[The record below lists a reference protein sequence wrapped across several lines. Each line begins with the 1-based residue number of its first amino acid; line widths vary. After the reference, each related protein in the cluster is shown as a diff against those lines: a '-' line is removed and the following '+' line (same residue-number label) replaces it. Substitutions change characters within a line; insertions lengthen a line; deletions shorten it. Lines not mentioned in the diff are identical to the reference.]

1 MKASTTRWS
10 RLLSVLL
17 AIALLAAACGG
28 SDDDSTSGVATSD
41 DTEAADT
48 TEEAE
53 PEPTEAQIT
62 IGGDESEPE
71 DEPVEDEPAEAD
83 DDQAEAEAEPE
94 PEPTEE
100 PVAEEVAAPEGTL
113 RFVEFSAVTSFNP
126 AASQTAQSA
135 YLYPVYD
142 TLLRQN
148 ADFTLAPSLATA
160 WTQISPNVWQF
171 EVRDD
176 VVFHDG
182 AAFNAQV
189 AVDNINY
196 HAAFE
201 GNPNAATWAAFSEAR
216 VIDDVT
222 FEVEFVNPAP
232 QFPLEMSMV
241 MGMMI
246 SPNALDGADLTRDPQ
261 GSGPWIWSADDS
273 QAGVTEVFNLNPD
286 YWNPADQGVETVS
299 VTAVPDNN
307 ARMNA
312 LLTGEADI
320 MATTRD
326 AQIDTGLDAGN
337 VLMSVPNYFPYIII
351 TGRDGAIDEPLAN
364 PDVRRAILLS
374 VDRDAYNDAIHAS
387 KGDSLGGIY
396 PPAFGQFHVP
406 EIDDK
411 YSYDPEEARRLLTE
425 AGYPDGIEIQMPIM
439 PAINPHVEL
448 LVQMLGSSGINV
460 DLIQIN
466 NGELGPGTAAGEWGI
481 AWFRDL
487 LVHPAR
493 DLGKF
498 TAIDGRFNV
507 FGLDDTAELD
517 ALLVQ
522 ALESADPDEA
532 RELYGQVMEGLI
544 DLGVVIPL
552 AHGGQNGMHTPET
565 VGAVLGLNMQAPM
578 PYGVT
583 VAG

>member
-1 MKASTTRWS
+1 MM
-10 RLLSVLL
+10 LLSVSL
-17 AIALLAAACGG
+17 IAAACGG
-28 SDDDSTSGVATSD
+28 SDEAADEPAAVETSD
-41 DTEAADT
+41 DTEA
-48 TEEAE
+48 EPE

-62 IGGDESEPE
+62 IGGDESA
-71 DEPVEDEPAEAD
+71 AE
-83 DDQAEAEAEPE
+83 EEPE
-94 PEPTEE
+94 PEPEPEE
-100 PVAEEVAAPEGTL
+100 AEPEEEMEEAEPEEAEPEEEAEEAAPVAAPEGTL
-113 RFVEFSAVTSFNP
+113 RFVEFSPVTSLNP
-126 AASQTAQSA
+126 AGSQTAQSA

-148 ADFTLAPSLATA
+148 ADFSLAPSLATS
-160 WTQISPNVWQF
+160 WEQTSPTIWKF
-171 EVRDD
+171 TVRDD

-189 AVDNINY
+189 AVDNVNY

-201 GNPNAATWAAFSEAR
+201 GNPNAATWAALVEAR
-216 VIDDVT
+216 VLDDAT
-222 FEVEFVNPAP
+222 FEVEFANPAP

-246 SPNALDGADLTRDPQ
+246 SPNALDGSDLTRAPS
-261 GSGPWIWSADDS
+261 GSGPWIWSSDDS
-273 QAGVTEVFNLNPD
+273 QAGVTEVYNLNAD

-326 AQIDTGLDAGN
+326 AQIDTGIDGGN
-337 VLMSVPNYFPYIII
+337 TLVTVPNYFPYVLIS
-351 TGRDGAIDEPLAN
+351 GRDGALNEPLAN
-364 PDVRRAILLS
+364 PDVRRALLLS
-374 VDRDAYNDAIHAS
+374 LDRDAYNDAIHAG
-387 KGDSLGGIY
+387 KADTLGGIY

-411 YSYDPEEARRLLTE
+411 YTYDPEEARRLLTE
-425 AGYPDGIEIQMPIM
+425 AGYPDGITIEMPIM

-448 LVQMLGSSGINV
+448 LVQMFGASGINV

-466 NGELGPGTAAGEWGI
+466 NGELGPGTAAGDWGI
-481 AWFRDL
+481 SWFRDL

-507 FGLDDTAELD
+507 FGLDDTGALD
-517 ALLVQ
+517 ATLIK
-522 ALESADPDEA
+522 ALEATDPDEA
-532 RELYGQVMEGLI
+532 RALYGEVMEGLI
-544 DLGVVIPL
+544 DLGVVLPL
-552 AHGGQNGMHTPET
+552 GHGGQNGMFAPD
-565 VGAVLGLNMQAPM
+565 VSGVVMGLNMQAPM
-578 PYGVT
+578 PYGVR
-583 VAG
+583 VGS

>member
-1 MKASTTRWS
+1 M
-10 RLLSVLL
+10 LLSVSL
-17 AIALLAAACGG
+17 IAAACGG
-28 SDDDSTSGVATSD
+28 SDEAADEPAAVETSD
-41 DTEAADT
+41 DTEA
-48 TEEAE
+48 EPE

-62 IGGDESEPE
+62 IGGDESA
-71 DEPVEDEPAEAD
+71 AE
-83 DDQAEAEAEPE
+83 EEPE
-94 PEPTEE
+94 PEPEPEE
-100 PVAEEVAAPEGTL
+100 AEPEEEMEEAEPEEAEPEEEAEEAAPVAAPEGTL
-113 RFVEFSAVTSFNP
+113 RFVEFSPVTSLNP
-126 AASQTAQSA
+126 AGSQTAQSA

-148 ADFTLAPSLATA
+148 ADFSLAPSLATS
-160 WTQISPNVWQF
+160 WEQTSPTIWKF
-171 EVRDD
+171 TVRDD

-189 AVDNINY
+189 AVDNVNY

-201 GNPNAATWAAFSEAR
+201 GNPNAATWAALVEAR
-216 VIDDVT
+216 VLDDAT
-222 FEVEFVNPAP
+222 FEVEFANPAP

-246 SPNALDGADLTRDPQ
+246 SPNALDGSDLTRAPS
-261 GSGPWIWSADDS
+261 GSGPWIWSSDDS
-273 QAGVTEVFNLNPD
+273 QAGVTEVYNLNAD

-326 AQIDTGLDAGN
+326 AQIDTGIDGGN
-337 VLMSVPNYFPYIII
+337 TLVTVPNYFPYVLIS
-351 TGRDGAIDEPLAN
+351 GRDGALNEPLAN
-364 PDVRRAILLS
+364 PDVRRALLLS
-374 VDRDAYNDAIHAS
+374 LDRDAYNDAIHAG
-387 KGDSLGGIY
+387 KADTLGGIY

-411 YSYDPEEARRLLTE
+411 YTYDPEEARRLLTE
-425 AGYPDGIEIQMPIM
+425 AGYPDGITIEMPIM

-448 LVQMLGSSGINV
+448 LVQMFGASGINV

-466 NGELGPGTAAGEWGI
+466 NGELGPGTAAGDWGI
-481 AWFRDL
+481 SWFRDL

-507 FGLDDTAELD
+507 FGLDDTGALD
-517 ALLVQ
+517 ATLIK
-522 ALESADPDEA
+522 ALEATDPDEA
-532 RELYGQVMEGLI
+532 RALYGEVMEGLI
-544 DLGVVIPL
+544 DLGVVLPL
-552 AHGGQNGMHTPET
+552 GHGGQNGMFAPD
-565 VGAVLGLNMQAPM
+565 VSGVVMGLNMQAPM
-578 PYGVT
+578 PYGVR
-583 VAG
+583 VGS